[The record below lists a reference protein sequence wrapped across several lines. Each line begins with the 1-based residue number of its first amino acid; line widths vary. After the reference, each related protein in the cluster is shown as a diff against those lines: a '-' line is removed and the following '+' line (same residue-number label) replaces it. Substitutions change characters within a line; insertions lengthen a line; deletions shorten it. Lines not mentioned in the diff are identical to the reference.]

1 MALAEF
7 AAIEAAYRALAPLN
21 PAARHRALAW
31 LTSALG
37 GSETL
42 REETGSGPAPAVEV
56 AKPPAKSAPA
66 KRARR
71 ATPAGT
77 RATPAGTRATA
88 AGSGE
93 RHSVTAKRQAA
104 TRGGKSSSSKKA
116 VKATTS
122 TTAAAERAYRRMPD
136 VAEVLGAYRQVGT
149 VSGLAEHFGVPRHTV
164 QGWAR
169 RLRREGHIIG
179 RS

>member
-7 AAIEAAYRALAPLN
+7 AAIEAAYRALAPLDS
-21 PAARHRALAW
+21 AARHRALAW

-42 REETGSGPAPAVEV
+42 REETAVGGTVPVADPAT
-56 AKPPAKSAPA
+56 PPAKPA
-66 KRARR
+66 KRTRR
-71 ATPAGT
+71 AAGAGARAAGT
-77 RATPAGTRATA
+77 GARAA
-88 AGSGE
+88 AGSAE

-104 TRGGKSSSSKKA
+104 TRTQKSSSSKRA
-116 VKATTS
+116 VKAATS
-122 TTAAAERAYRRMPD
+122 ATAAGERAYRRMPD
-136 VAEVLGAYRQVGT
+136 ADEVLGAYRQVGT